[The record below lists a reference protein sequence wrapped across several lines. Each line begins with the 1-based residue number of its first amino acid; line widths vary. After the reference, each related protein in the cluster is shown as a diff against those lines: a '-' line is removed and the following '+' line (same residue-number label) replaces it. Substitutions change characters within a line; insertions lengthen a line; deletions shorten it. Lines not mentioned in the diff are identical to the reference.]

1 MTAFLTDVMALA
13 FSRTAAFT
21 LGEEVSTETLTV
33 AMSLLAVTS
42 LVPVTVMLLLAG
54 SSAWAVMQEKAMTP
68 AVKKAIHFLFIYSS
82 SYKINYKSYYKQE
95 TVPCQHRTG
104 RREKTE
110 DRYQT
115 SDIQYS
121 RQREGSSAFGARV
134 QGLAGA
140 SPLEAPVPPTERA
153 GSKEV
158 M

>member
-68 AVKKAIHFLFIYSS
+68 AVKKAIHFLLIYSS
-82 SYKINYKSYYKQE
+82 SYKIDYKSYYKQE
-95 TVPCQHRTG
+95 TVPCQHRSG
-104 RREKTE
+104 RRQKT
-110 DRYQT
+110 
-115 SDIQYS
+115 DIRRLTYS
-121 RQREGSSAFGARV
+121 TPDSERV
-134 QGLAGA
+134 QAPSAPGFKA
-140 SPLEAPVPPTERA
+140 SPGLRPWRPPVPPTERA